1 MTIMKKL
8 HLILKLHIVSC
19 CLLDE
24 MRRHSNMLSYRKN
37 KLKQNAMAFKIRRGS
52 CTREGEFNQ
61 SSLHIA
67 LFCSLQLILLLR
79 KLIDLF
85 VDTGQDGH

>member
-1 MTIMKKL
+1 MKKL

-61 SSLHIA
+61 SSHRFSIPLSTVNYFIA
-67 LFCSLQLILLLR
+67 E
-79 KLIDLF
+79 IDRL
-85 VDTGQDGH
+85 VR

>member
-61 SSLHIA
+61 SSHR
-67 LFCSLQLILLLR
+67 FILLFTVNS
-79 KLIDLF
+79 LIAEIDRL
-85 VDTGQDGH
+85 VR